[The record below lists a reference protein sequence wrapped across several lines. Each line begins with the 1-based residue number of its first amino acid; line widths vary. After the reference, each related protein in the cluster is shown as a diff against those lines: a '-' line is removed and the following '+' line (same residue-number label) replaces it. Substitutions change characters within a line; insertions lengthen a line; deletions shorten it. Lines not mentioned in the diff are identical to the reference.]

1 MVHCSITILLDSVCY
16 QVIFCLA
23 FKNEIGLWFL
33 TFLLILTG
41 VGVLENIPFKILFIL
56 PYVGIGLSFENGF
69 IQNGKICH

>member
-23 FKNEIGLWFL
+23 FKNEIGLWLL